1 MLAIPAPEPRE
12 VFWRGAEI
20 RGLPPADNGDTA
32 STLCS
37 DMLLRLEAME
47 AALLSST
54 SPSSDSMEYP
64 RVLRGPGPGP
74 VSLPGVV
81 FRDTLLSF
89 RNWSRKLIWEEALS
103 PSTENIKD

>member
-1 MLAIPAPEPRE
+1 MFAIPAPDPRD
-12 VFWRGAEI
+12 VFCSGAEI

-64 RVLRGPGPGP
+64 LAVTGAGP

-81 FRDTLLSF
+81 FLDTLLSF
-89 RNWSRKLIWEEALS
+89 RNWSRKLICDEALS